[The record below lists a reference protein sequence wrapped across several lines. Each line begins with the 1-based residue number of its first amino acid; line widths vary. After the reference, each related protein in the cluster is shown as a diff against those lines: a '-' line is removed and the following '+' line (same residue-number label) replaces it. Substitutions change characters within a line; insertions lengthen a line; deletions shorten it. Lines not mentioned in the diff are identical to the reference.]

1 MLKSASINT
10 TLLFFTIVSTS
21 TLGLYIIKKFL
32 ENNYYVL
39 LGYHKNIKELNRI
52 KEELSKYKDKIKY
65 EYIDIIN
72 EENVKNIF
80 NKYNIDILINN
91 ASLSIDNYIPD
102 KSYEEFIK
110 VINVNLGGTYLMC
123 KYANNAKYII
133 NISSKDGIDTYN
145 PISLDYSSSKSGI
158 INLTKNLSLYYKDKY
173 LYVVCPGWINT
184 SSVNEMNPLYLKEEL
199 KRCKQNKLISPEY
212 VANKIYSLID
222 SNLESGSV
230 VIIDEE
236 K

>member
-1 MLKSASINT
+1 MVLVT
-10 TLLFFTIVSTS
+10 GGTS
-21 TLGLYIIKKFL
+21 TLGLSIIKKFL

-39 LGYHKNIKELNRI
+39 FGYHKNIKELNLV
-52 KEELSKYKDKIKY
+52 KEELSKYKDKIIY
-65 EYIDIIN
+65 EYIDITN
-72 EENVKNIF
+72 EDNVKNIF

-102 KSYEEFIK
+102 KSYKEFIK

-123 KYANNAKYII
+123 KYASNAKYII

-184 SSVNEMNPLYLKEEL
+184 SSVSEMNPLYLKEEL

-212 VANKIYSLID
+212 VANKIYNLID

>member
-1 MLKSASINT
+1 MVLVT
-10 TLLFFTIVSTS
+10 GGTS
-21 TLGLYIIKKFL
+21 TLGLSIIKKFL

-39 LGYHKNIKELNRI
+39 FGYHKNIKELNLV
-52 KEELSKYKDKIKY
+52 KEELSKYKDKIIY
-65 EYIDIIN
+65 EYIDITN
-72 EENVKNIF
+72 EDNVKNIF

-102 KSYEEFIK
+102 KSYKEFIK

-123 KYANNAKYII
+123 KYASNAKYII

-212 VANKIYSLID
+212 VANKIYNLID

>member
-1 MLKSASINT
+1 
-10 TLLFFTIVSTS
+10 
-21 TLGLYIIKKFL
+21 
-32 ENNYYVL
+32 
-39 LGYHKNIKELNRI
+39 
-52 KEELSKYKDKIKY
+52 
-65 EYIDIIN
+65 
-72 EENVKNIF
+72 
-80 NKYNIDILINN
+80 
-91 ASLSIDNYIPD
+91 
-102 KSYEEFIK
+102 
-110 VINVNLGGTYLMC
+110 MC
-123 KYANNAKYII
+123 KYASNAKYII

>member
-1 MLKSASINT
+1 MVLVT
-10 TLLFFTIVSTS
+10 GGTS
-21 TLGLYIIKKFL
+21 TLGLSIIKKFL

-52 KEELSKYKDKIKY
+52 KKELNKYKD
-65 EYIDIIN
+65 
-72 EENVKNIF
+72 
-80 NKYNIDILINN
+80 KYNIDILINN
-91 ASLSIDNYIPD
+91 ASLSIDNYIID

-110 VINVNLGGTYLMC
+110 VINVNLGGTFLMC
-123 KYANNAKYII
+123 KYASNAKYII

-222 SNLESGSV
+222 SKLESGSV